1 MNFAIIASFTLLFQ
15 EFQSC
20 FTKPSFDLFKALAI
34 GWLVTPGRKTI
45 TNIIRTMGETAKRSH
60 DAYQNFFSENRWT
73 TKAISEKL
81 FALLLVKLLP
91 PGVIRLAGDDTL
103 AKHFG
108 RKIFG
113 IGIFRDPVRST
124 DWHTS
129 FTLAHNWVILYV
141 LVKVPFADFTWVAL
155 PVCSRLRPK
164 LEPEPHPKKHRDKK
178 RKRRKAAKT
187 DKTMVALMKEMVE
200 HIVSLAPHHQFIFVT
215 DAGYS
220 TLVGQLPKQ
229 ATIVSRIRRDA
240 KLFDLP
246 VITPHKRG
254 PHPKKGKRL
263 PNPAQKAASATAIW
277 EPVDVVIYGT
287 ALTLSVCSYVA
298 LWYQVCK
305 DQPIRIVIAR
315 DPKGKYKDQF
325 FFTQDLDMPLAD
337 VLEIIA
343 SRWPVETAHR
353 ELKQYLGMEQP
364 QARREKAVTRQAPFA
379 MLLLSLVKLWYL
391 TEGYLVDSF
400 RDVKDPWYIHK
411 NGLPLSDILRLLR
424 CSYWA
429 DRIFTCSNFGRKQ
442 HEFLAPFIQFFSRAA
457 CLLIVLS
464 CYFYLF

>member
-1 MNFAIIASFTLLFQ
+1 MNFAIISSFALLLN

-20 FTKPSFDLFKALAI
+20 FTKPSFELFKALAI
-34 GWLVTPGRKTI
+34 GWLTTPGRKTI
-45 TNIIRTMGETAKRSH
+45 TNVVRTMGSTATRSH
-60 DAYQNFFSENRWT
+60 DAYQNFFSENKWT
-73 TKAISEKL
+73 MKAISEKL

-91 PGVIRLAGDDTL
+91 TGVIRLGGDDTL

-141 LVKVPFADFTWVAL
+141 LFKVPFVEFTWVAF

-164 LEPEPHPKKHRDKK
+164 HEPENKKHQSKK
-178 RKRRKAAKT
+178 RKKHTAAKI
-187 DKTMVALMKEMVE
+187 DKTMVVLMKEMIE
-200 HIVSLAPHHQFIFVT
+200 QIVSLAPHRQFVFVT
-215 DAGYS
+215 DAGYA
-220 TLVGQLPKQ
+220 TLLGQLPKQ
-229 ATIVSRIRRDA
+229 TTIVSRIRKDA

-246 VITPHKRG
+246 TTIPHKRG
-254 PHPKKGKRL
+254 PHPKKGKLL
-263 PNPAQKAASATAIW
+263 PSPEQKTASATW
-277 EPVDVVIYGT
+277 EPVEVVIYGSR
-287 ALTLSVCSYVA
+287 LTLSVCSYVA
-298 LWYQVCK
+298 LWYHVCK
-305 DQPIRIVIAR
+305 DQPIRIVIVR

-325 FFTQDLDMPLAD
+325 FFTQDLNMPLAD

-343 SRWPVETAHR
+343 SRWSVETAHR

-364 QARREKAVTRQAPFA
+364 QARLEQAVTRQAPFV
-379 MLLLSLVKLWYL
+379 MLLLSLIKLWYL

-429 DRIFTCSNFGRKQ
+429 DRIFTNSNLDQKQ
-442 HEFLAPFIQFFSRAA
+442 HEFLAQFIQFFSRAS
-457 CLLIVLS
+457 CLLVTLCS
-464 CYFYLF
+464 CFLLF

>member
-1 MNFAIIASFTLLFQ
+1 MDFAIISSFSLLLI

-20 FTKPSFDLFKALAI
+20 FTKPSFKLFKALTI

-45 TNIIRTMGETAKRSH
+45 ANIIRTLGSTAKRSH
-60 DAYQNFFSENRWT
+60 DAYQNFFSENKWEP
-73 TKAISEKL
+73 KELSKKL
-81 FALLLVKLLP
+81 FALLLLKLLP
-91 PGVIRLAGDDTL
+91 AGIIRLAGDDTL

-141 LVKVPFADFTWVAL
+141 LVKVPFADFTWIAL

-164 LEPEPHPKKHRDKK
+164 QEPETK
-178 RKRRKAAKT
+178 RHKGRKSKRRKAAKT

-200 HIVSLAPHHQFIFVT
+200 QIVNLAPHRQFIFVT
-215 DAGYS
+215 DAGYA
-220 TLVGQLPKQ
+220 TLLGQLPKQ
-229 ATIVSRIRRDA
+229 VTIVSRIRKDA
-240 KLFDLP
+240 RLFDLP
-246 VITPHKRG
+246 MIIPHKRG

-263 PNPAQKAASATAIW
+263 PNPSQKAASATW
-277 EPVDVVIYGT
+277 QPVEVVIYGT
-287 ALTLSVCSYVA
+287 RLTLSVCSYVA

-315 DPKGKYKDQF
+315 DPQGKYKDQF
-325 FFTQDLDMPLAD
+325 FFTQDLDMPLAE

-364 QARREKAVTRQAPFA
+364 QARLEQAVTRQAPFA
-379 MLLLSLVKLWYL
+379 MLLLSLIKIWYL

-411 NGLPLSDILRLLR
+411 NGLPLTDILRLLR

-429 DRIFTCSNFGRKQ
+429 ERIFTNSNFDQEQ
-442 HEFLAPFIQFFSRAA
+442 HEFLAQFIQFFSRAA
-457 CLLIVLS
+457 CFLVVFS

>member
-1 MNFAIIASFTLLFQ
+1 MDFAIISSFALLLQ
-15 EFQSC
+15 EFQGY

-45 TNIIRTMGETAKRSH
+45 TNIVRTLGTTAHRSH
-60 DAYQNFFSENRWT
+60 DAYQNFFSENKWT

-91 PGVIRLAGDDTL
+91 TGVIRLGGDDTL
-103 AKHFG
+103 VKHFG

-141 LVKVPFADFTWVAL
+141 LVRVPFVAFTWVAL

-164 LEPEPHPKKHRDKK
+164 HEPETKKHKGRKS
-178 RKRRKAAKT
+178 KRRTAAKT
-187 DKTMVALMKEMVE
+187 DKTMVVLMKEMVE
-200 HIVSLAPHHQFIFVT
+200 QIVSLAPHRQFIFVT
-215 DAGYS
+215 DAGYA
-220 TLVGQLPKQ
+220 TLLGQLPNQ
-229 ATIVSRIRRDA
+229 TTIVSRIRKDA

-263 PNPAQKAASATAIW
+263 PSPAQKAESATW

-287 ALTLSVCSYVA
+287 PLTLSVCSYVA

-305 DQPIRIVIAR
+305 DQPIRIVIVR

-325 FFTQDLDMPLAD
+325 FFTQDLHMPLAD

-364 QARREKAVTRQAPFA
+364 QARLEQAVTRQAPFA

-429 DRIFTCSNFGRKQ
+429 DRIFAHSNFDQKQ
-442 HEFLAPFIQFFSRAA
+442 HEFLAQFIQFFSRAA
-457 CLLIVLS
+457 CFLVAFCS
-464 CYFYLF
+464 FFYLF

>member
-1 MNFAIIASFTLLFQ
+1 MDFAIIASFALLLT
-15 EFQSC
+15 EFQGC
-20 FTKPSFDLFKALAI
+20 FTKPSFELFKALAI

-45 TNIIRTMGETAKRSH
+45 TNIVRTMGNTAPKSH
-60 DAYQNFFSENRWT
+60 DAYQNFFSENKWT

-91 PGVIRLAGDDTL
+91 TGVIRLGGDDTL
-103 AKHFG
+103 SKHFG

-141 LVKVPFADFTWVAL
+141 LIKVPFVEFTWVAL

-164 LEPEPHPKKHRDKK
+164 HEPENKKHQSKSKK
-178 RKRRKAAKT
+178 RKRRTAAKT
-187 DKTMVALMKEMVE
+187 DKTMVVLMKEMVE
-200 HIVSLAPHHQFIFVT
+200 EIVSLAPHRQFIFVT
-215 DAGYS
+215 DAGYA
-220 TLVGQLPKQ
+220 TLLGQLPKQ
-229 ATIVSRIRRDA
+229 TTIVSRIRKDA

-246 VITPHKRG
+246 AITPHKRG
-254 PHPKKGKRL
+254 PHPKKGKLL
-263 PNPAQKAASATAIW
+263 PTPEQKAASATW

-287 ALTLSVCSYVA
+287 ALTLSVCTYIA
-298 LWYQVCK
+298 LWYHVCK
-305 DQPIRIVIAR
+305 DQPILIVIVR

-325 FFTQDLDMPLAD
+325 FFTQDLKMPMAD

-343 SRWPVETAHR
+343 SRWTVETANR

-364 QARREKAVTRQAPFA
+364 QARLEQAVTRQAPFA
-379 MLLLSLVKLWYL
+379 MFLLSLVKLWYL

-429 DRIFTCSNFGRKQ
+429 DRIFTHSNFGQKQ
-442 HEFLAPFIQFFSRAA
+442 HEFLAQFIQFFSRAA
-457 CLLIVLS
+457 CFLVAFCS
-464 CYFYLF
+464 CFYLF